1 MNVLVE
7 VEVTKAGARV
17 LFRVKFM
24 LFEKAAH
31 RSYNLMPGSIDEEH
45 TEMIWIVPTVHTRAF
60 CPAAA
65 QGQLPAFCFKA
76 PVIETIECTGAN
88 IFGTSEHR
96 NRDPGPK

>member
-1 MNVLVE
+1 MSNLGGGHE

-31 RSYNLMPGSIDEEH
+31 RSYNLMPGSIDKEH

-76 PVIETIECTGAN
+76 SDSCDVWSSWPSP
-88 IFGTSEHR
+88 FQ
-96 NRDPGPK
+96 P